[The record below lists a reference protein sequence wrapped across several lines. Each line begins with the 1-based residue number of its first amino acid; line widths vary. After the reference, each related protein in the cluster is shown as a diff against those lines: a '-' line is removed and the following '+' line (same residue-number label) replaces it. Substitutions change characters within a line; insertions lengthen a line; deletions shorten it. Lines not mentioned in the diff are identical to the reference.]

1 MPNQRPDASGK
12 AEADKPKPRH
22 FRLRNRLKEKA
33 SGGAGGGG
41 AKVSAELME
50 LAGAE
55 FANMS
60 EDYPDW
66 VSGYIDSLYKAHRGA
81 AEVEP
86 DLCAKPFREINAI
99 AHEMKGGGD
108 VRLSPNH
115 HLRQVALRL
124 HRGHRQTQR

>member
-1 MPNQRPDASGK
+1 MPNHRPDASGK

-33 SGGAGGGG
+33 SGGA
-41 AKVSAELME
+41 KVLAELME

-66 VSGYIDSLYKAHRGA
+66 VSGYAGSIPVLASNVFNYLAGSPHA
-81 AEVEP
+81 A
-86 DLCAKPFREINAI
+86 
-99 AHEMKGGGD
+99 
-108 VRLSPNH
+108 SP
-115 HLRQVALRL
+115 AW
-124 HRGHRQTQR
+124 